1 MTSPFVKFIS
11 RVSFISERTYFCIFL
26 CTLVGFMSATK
37 LYDNKHETIISEL
50 SHELLSSE
58 NNRFLD
64 VSKILFT
71 ISSLNSNFPLTNSQ
85 LYKSY
90 LSIIRSYFLFR
101 KSIRNEAT
109 PLSVHKKRNGSTWH
123 KKRNSSTWHKKIL
136 KRNQHKRYSCI
147 SARLLYP
154 LRDFGKNVVIL
165 SSGCSGTLLSARFVL
180 TAAHCVH
187 NGRTSFK
194 NLQVIIQESILS
206 RRIHYVKRITV
217 PKGWLLV
224 DNLVDTE
231 RHINDYAVLELS
243 VEVTGRRDFM
253 KLKAPDRNT
262 MAFDMYYMGFTFKQ
276 ELKFSINTCP
286 WETGRLYM
294 NHNLITRVCGAGSG
308 HSGSAVFTY
317 NQQKGFRISGIVSH
331 ARMIKSNHANR
342 SNGQWTVIT
351 ALTDSRIKHI
361 CSIVQAGAR
370 STGGSC
376 DQQQTHLFY

>member
-1 MTSPFVKFIS
+1 MTSPFVKFMS
-11 RVSFISERTYFCIFL
+11 RMLLTPERTYFYMFL
-26 CTLVGFMSATK
+26 CTLIGFMSATN
-37 LYDNKHETIISEL
+37 LYDNNYETIISEL

-58 NNRFLD
+58 NNLLVD
-64 VSKILFT
+64 VSKVLFT
-71 ISSLNSNFPLTNSQ
+71 ISSLNSNFPLINNQ
-85 LYKSY
+85 PYQSY
-90 LSIIRSYFLFR
+90 LSIIRSYFHFR
-101 KSIRNEAT
+101 KSLRKEET
-109 PLSVHKKRNGSTWH
+109 PLSIHKKRNGSTWH
-123 KKRNSSTWHKKIL
+123 KRIPD

-165 SSGCSGTLLSARFVL
+165 SSGCSGTLLSAQFVL

-187 NGRTSFK
+187 NGRTSFT
-194 NLQVIIQESILS
+194 NLQVIIQETILS

-231 RHINDYAVLELS
+231 RYVNDYAVLELA
-243 VEVTGRRDFM
+243 VEVTGRREFM

-286 WETGRLYM
+286 WETGRLFM

-331 ARMIKSNHANR
+331 ARMIKTNHANR

-361 CSIVQAGAR
+361 CSIVQAGTR